1 MVGNQQEARTEAI
14 SDRDNYKM
22 TPTFSLIVLGTAILL
37 IVVMISKLKVHP
49 FLALLAAS
57 LVVGIGTGMPPTAMV
72 AAFEKGMG
80 STLGFLAGIIGLG
93 SILGKLLE
101 ESGGAKRIAT
111 TLLNLLGERNASW
124 AMMLV
129 GFIAGIP
136 VFFEVGFVLLIPL
149 IYVVARQTRI
159 SMLYLGVPLAT
170 SLMVVHCILPP
181 HPAATAITGML
192 NADIG
197 TVILYGLIVGLPTA
211 IIAGPIWVRFAC
223 NRDATPAQQA
233 FLAARSEAQA
243 DDQPLPPFGITLA
256 TVLLPLL
263 LMVAKTLAVTVLAKG
278 TPLYEWVAFIG
289 NPLIALA
296 LSVVFAYWALGLRRG
311 LDMAQLL
318 NLTQR
323 CFPPLAGILLI
334 IGAGGAFNDM
344 LVGSGIGKALADVLN
359 QTQLNPIILAWLIA
373 GIMHFAVGSATVA
386 MISAAGMVMPMLG
399 QHPEYNREILVIAIG
414 AGAIGWTHI
423 TDSAFWVVK
432 EYLGLSLSDALKK
445 FTAATVLA
453 SVIALCLTLLLSKI
467 V

>member
-1 MVGNQQEARTEAI
+1 MGANQQEARTEAI
-14 SDRDNYKM
+14 SDRENHTM
-22 TPTFSLIVLGTAILL
+22 TPTFSLLVLGTAILL

-49 FLALLAAS
+49 FLALMAAS
-57 LVVGIGTGMPPTAMV
+57 LVVGVGTGMAPTAIV

-101 ESGGAKRIAT
+101 ESGGARRIAT
-111 TLLNLLGERNASW
+111 TLLNGLGERNASW

-211 IIAGPIWVRFAC
+211 IIAGPVWVRLTC
-223 NRDATPAQQA
+223 NREAGESQQA
-233 FLAARSEAQA
+233 FLSARTVAQA
-243 DDQPLPPFGITLA
+243 EEQAMPTFGITLT
-256 TVLLPLL
+256 TVLLPLV
-263 LMVAKTLAVTVLAKG
+263 LMVGKTLAVTVLDKG
-278 TPLYEWVAFIG
+278 SALYEWVAFLG
-289 NPLIALA
+289 SPLIALT

-311 LDMAQLL
+311 LDMADLL

-386 MISAAGMVMPMLG
+386 MISAAGMVMPILG

-453 SVIALCLTLLLSKI
+453 SVVALCLTLLLSKI

>member
-1 MVGNQQEARTEAI
+1 
-14 SDRDNYKM
+14 M
-22 TPTFSLIVLGTAILL
+22 TPTFSLIVLGAAILI
-37 IVVMISKLKVHP
+37 IVVMISKLRVHP
-49 FLALLAAS
+49 FLALMAAS
-57 LVVGIGTGMPPTAMV
+57 LVVGIGTGMAPTAMV

-101 ESGGAKRIAT
+101 ESGGARRIAT
-111 TLLNLLGERNASW
+111 TLLNRLGERNASW

-149 IYVVARQTRI
+149 IYVVARQTKI

-197 TVILYGLIVGLPTA
+197 TVIMYGLIVGLPTA

-223 NRDATPAQQA
+223 KREASESQET
-233 FLAARSEAQA
+233 FLAARAPANA
-243 DDQPLPPFGITLA
+243 DDREIPGFAITLT
-256 TVLLPLL
+256 TVLLPLV
-263 LMVAKTLAVTVLAKG
+263 LMVGKTLTVTVLEKG
-278 TPLYEWVAFIG
+278 SALYEWVSFFG

-296 LSVVFAYWALGLRRG
+296 LSVCFAYWALGLRRG
-311 LDMAQLL
+311 LNMAALL
-318 NLTQR
+318 NLTNR

-344 LVGSGIGKALADVLN
+344 LVGSGIGKTLADVLN

-386 MISAAGMVMPMLG
+386 MISAAGMVLPILG
-399 QHPEYNREILVIAIG
+399 QHPEYNREILVVAIG

-453 SVIALCLTLLLSKI
+453 SVVALCLTLLLSKI

>member
-1 MVGNQQEARTEAI
+1 
-14 SDRDNYKM
+14 M
-22 TPTFSLIVLGTAILL
+22 TPTFSLLVLGTAILL

-49 FLALLAAS
+49 FLALMAAS
-57 LVVGIGTGMPPTAMV
+57 LVVGVGTGMAPTAIV

-101 ESGGAKRIAT
+101 ESGGARRIAT
-111 TLLNLLGERNASW
+111 TLLNRLGERNASW

-211 IIAGPIWVRFAC
+211 IIAGPVWVRFTCRREAS
-223 NRDATPAQQA
+223 DSQQA
-233 FLAARSEAQA
+233 FLSARTVTPAEEQA
-243 DDQPLPPFGITLA
+243 MPAFGITLT
-256 TVLLPLL
+256 TVLLPLV
-263 LMVAKTLAVTVLAKG
+263 LMVGKTLAVTVLDKG
-278 TPLYEWVAFIG
+278 AALYEWVAFLG
-289 NPLIALA
+289 SPLIALT

-311 LDMAQLL
+311 LDMADLL
-318 NLTQR
+318 SLTQR

-386 MISAAGMVMPMLG
+386 MISAAGMVMPILG

-453 SVIALCLTLLLSKI
+453 SVVALCLTLLLSKI

>member
-1 MVGNQQEARTEAI
+1 MGANQQEARTEAI
-14 SDRDNYKM
+14 SDRENHTM
-22 TPTFSLIVLGTAILL
+22 TPTFSLLVLGTAILL

-49 FLALLAAS
+49 FLALMAAS
-57 LVVGIGTGMPPTAMV
+57 LVVGVGTGMAPTAIV

-101 ESGGAKRIAT
+101 ESGGARRIAT
-111 TLLNLLGERNASW
+111 TLLNRLGERNASW

-211 IIAGPIWVRFAC
+211 IIAGPVWVRLTCSREAGES
-223 NRDATPAQQA
+223 QQA
-233 FLAARSEAQA
+233 FLSARTVAQA
-243 DDQPLPPFGITLA
+243 EEQAMPAFGITLT
-256 TVLLPLL
+256 TVLLPLV
-263 LMVAKTLAVTVLAKG
+263 LMVGKTLAVTVLDKG
-278 TPLYEWVAFIG
+278 SALYEWVAFLG
-289 NPLIALA
+289 SPLIALT

-311 LDMAQLL
+311 LDMAHLL
-318 NLTQR
+318 SLTQR

-386 MISAAGMVMPMLG
+386 MISAAGMVMPILG

-453 SVIALCLTLLLSKI
+453 SVVALCLTLLLSKI